1 MYKEYRTNEFK
12 SSTYAPTYETHE
24 GQIFIKNNHIIEG
37 DVTILPQNRPSNA
50 YYKWN
55 IEFVKLCIGRGW
67 NEFEN
72 LCPIPLIKYSIK
84 YVQTKPQNSY
94 RCIYIYMF
102 IEISEYGYRIE

>member
-50 YYKWN
+50 YYK
-55 IEFVKLCIGRGW
+55 
-67 NEFEN
+67 
-72 LCPIPLIKYSIK
+72 
-84 YVQTKPQNSY
+84 
-94 RCIYIYMF
+94 
-102 IEISEYGYRIE
+102 